1 MPEDRQ
7 GTTLATSTGPPGRSE
22 PSFYGC
28 WLDMAE
34 SELGVLGSPRVRKVL
49 GSSSKKAGPPV
60 RHLKIGSVIVREH
73 QGKVHEVLESAI
85 IAVSQG
91 FTDANKDRWP

>member
-1 MPEDRQ
+1 
-7 GTTLATSTGPPGRSE
+7 
-22 PSFYGC
+22 
-28 WLDMAE
+28 MAE
-34 SELGVLGSPRVRKVL
+34 SELGVLGSLDPRVRKLL
-49 GSSSKKAGPPV
+49 GSSSKKAA
-60 RHLKIGSVIVREH
+60 R